1 MTIARLTVSCSS
13 CQSAWRIERVLK
25 PTVHGAPTYCMFCG
39 KPTIGVNQ
47 DSDMD
52 ADEVLAAS
60 YNLSVKQFQ
69 TIYTLWVELND
80 NQTLTDFIAE
90 LRATRKAQQTTT

>member
-39 KPTIGVNQ
+39 KPTVGVNQ

-60 YNLSVKQFQ
+60 YQLTIKQFQ
-69 TIYTLWVELND
+69 TIYALWSQLND
-80 NQTLTDFIAE
+80 TQTLSDFIAE
-90 LRATRKAQQTTT
+90 LRATSVQRKAT